1 MENFASVNME
11 SCDQIKGDLYEVYK
25 IPINSEIYKIY
36 YKDSKIYYP
45 KNFLNEKK
53 KEHKKKNSKNNYSPY
68 KIDNIRPCG
77 LINMGGVCYMNATL
91 QCFFYCKPLTE
102 FFLNLNS
109 KKNLGP
115 ISQGYFDFIKG
126 LSSEN
131 KDAAQNFKKAMIKMD
146 DIFFGTEGNDSKDV
160 AILILSEL
168 HKELK
173 KDKNDELINLDRKVN
188 NYDLNDVYKEKK
200 ELDIINGNNTIITK
214 TFNFCMKYKQ
224 QCGQGSKCI
233 KFSNPYYTIETDNIL
248 ILDLETLFVH
258 DNINISVKDILKSY
272 TSPKKLE
279 CPYCKTK
286 SLYMQNKFCVLPK
299 ILILVLSRGYHNKFK
314 CHIKFDETLDMNEYY
329 ESIDNEDDYSNVY
342 SLIGATFAYDWSYE
356 GTGHTVAFCKTYQN
370 GNYYVFNDSTARKTQ
385 INEIYGKLPYLLFY
399 EREI

>member
-1 MENFASVNME
+1 
-11 SCDQIKGDLYEVYK
+11 
-25 IPINSEIYKIY
+25 
-36 YKDSKIYYP
+36 
-45 KNFLNEKK
+45 
-53 KEHKKKNSKNNYSPY
+53 
-68 KIDNIRPCG
+68 
-77 LINMGGVCYMNATL
+77 MGGVCYMNATL

-102 FFLNLNS
+102 YFLNLYD
-109 KKNLGP
+109 KRNLGP
-115 ISQGYFDFIKG
+115 ISKGYFDFIKG

-224 QCGQGSKCI
+224 QCGQGPKCI